1 MQSRIRLGGKRT
13 RYNQRTRLETHAK
26 LRRQASTSREL
37 AALIRHWP
45 TNWQKAKL
53 SDYIQHAPSA
63 SPFPLGTAQDRI
75 SNSGKFKLHHMRGG
89 PMRPLVL
96 IGLLFVVASSLAQTQ
111 KTPDVA
117 EFVSV
122 AAPVVVLYHVRVVDG
137 TGAAAKDDQAIVIAN
152 GKIQSIGPATSVQI
166 PQGAQLLARPGY
178 TVIPGLVG
186 MHDHLYYTD
195 SIALQVVGGRI
206 GEPGLFV
213 AEIPYTAPRL
223 YLAAGGTTMRT
234 TGSLEPYTDL
244 KVKSRI
250 DANLMP
256 GPSIDATA
264 PYLEGAPTRFAQMH
278 ELTGSEDAKRMVDYW
293 AAEGMT
299 SYKAY
304 MNITREELGVAI
316 LQAHSHQQKL
326 TGHLC
331 SVTWPEAI
339 ALGIDDFEHGPAF
352 TDTEFVIDKKPDVC
366 PTGGSS
372 SWAKQDVNGAQVQEI
387 IRNLVS
393 HHVAVTSTLP
403 VFEAGVPGRPALQ
416 PRTLDAMSAESAQ
429 SYLTARA
436 RVALDA
442 PMRALLRKEM
452 DFEVAFVKAGGLLLS
467 GPDPTGNGGVLPGFG
482 DQREIELLV
491 EAGFTPVEA
500 IQIATQN
507 GALYLGQQDR
517 IGTLAPGKQAD
528 LVLIKGDP
536 SKRIDEIENVETV
549 FKAGIGYDSKK
560 LIDSVRG
567 QVGIR

>member
-1 MQSRIRLGGKRT
+1 
-13 RYNQRTRLETHAK
+13 
-26 LRRQASTSREL
+26 
-37 AALIRHWP
+37 
-45 TNWQKAKL
+45 
-53 SDYIQHAPSA
+53 
-63 SPFPLGTAQDRI
+63 
-75 SNSGKFKLHHMRGG
+75 MRF
-89 PMRPLVL
+89 LTL
-96 IGLLFVVASSLAQTQ
+96 FGLLLVATSAIAQTQ
-111 KTPDVA
+111 KAPDVV

-122 AAPVVVLYHVRVVDG
+122 DAPVVVLNHVRVIDG
-137 TGAAAKDDQAIVIAN
+137 TGAPAKEDQAVVIAN
-152 GKIQSIGPATSVQI
+152 GKIQSIGPAASAQI
-166 PQGAQLLARPGY
+166 PQGAQVMDRGGY
-178 TVIPGLVG
+178 TVIPGIVG

-195 SIALQVVGGRI
+195 SIAVQVAGGRI
-206 GEPGLFV
+206 GEPGLFI

-223 YLAAGGTTMRT
+223 YLAAGVTTMRT

-278 ELTGSEDAKRMVDYW
+278 ELTGPDDAKRMVDYW

-316 LQAHSHQQKL
+316 QQAHAHKQKL

-339 ALGIDDFEHGPAF
+339 ALGIDDFEHGPVF
-352 TDTEFVIDKKPDVC
+352 TDTEFVTDKKPDVC

-372 SWAKQDVNGAQVQEI
+372 SWAKQDVNGAQVREMI
-387 IRNLVS
+387 SNLVS

-403 VFEAGVPGRPALQ
+403 VFEAGAPGRPPLQ

-436 RVALDA
+436 RVALDS
-442 PMRALLRKEM
+442 PMTALLRKEM

-500 IQIATQN
+500 IRVATQN
-507 GALYLGQQDR
+507 GAVYLGQQDR
-517 IGTLAPGKQAD
+517 IGTPAPGKQAD

-536 SKRIDEIENVETV
+536 SKNIEEIENVETV

-560 LIDSVRG
+560 LIDSGRG
-567 QVGIR
+567 QGGIRYFASAVV

>member
-1 MQSRIRLGGKRT
+1 
-13 RYNQRTRLETHAK
+13 
-26 LRRQASTSREL
+26 
-37 AALIRHWP
+37 
-45 TNWQKAKL
+45 
-53 SDYIQHAPSA
+53 
-63 SPFPLGTAQDRI
+63 
-75 SNSGKFKLHHMRGG
+75 MR
-89 PMRPLVL
+89 
-96 IGLLFVVASSLAQTQ
+96 LLFLLVSLLSAAIVIAQT
-111 KTPDVA
+111 KKASDVA
-117 EFVSV
+117 GFVTV
-122 AAPVVVLYHVRVVDG
+122 DAPVFILNHVRVIDG
-137 TGAAAKDDQAIVIAN
+137 TGAAAKEDQAIVIAN
-152 GKIQSIGPATSVQI
+152 GRIQSIGPAVSAQI
-166 PQGAQLLARPGY
+166 PQGAQLLDRTGY

-195 SIALQVVGGRI
+195 SIAVQVVDGRV

-223 YLAAGGTTMRT
+223 YLAAGVTTIRT

-278 ELTGSEDAKRMVDYW
+278 ELTGPDDAKRMVDYW

-316 LQAHSHQQKL
+316 QQAHAHKLKL

-331 SVTWPEAI
+331 SVTWREAV
-339 ALGIDDFEHGPAF
+339 ALGIDDLEHGPVFA
-352 TDTEFVIDKKPDVC
+352 DTEFVVDKKPDVC
-366 PTGGSS
+366 PAGGSA
-372 SWAKQDVNGAQVQEI
+372 SWAKQEVNGAPVQQMI
-387 IRNLVS
+387 HDLVT

-403 VFEAGVPGRPALQ
+403 VFEASVPGRPKLQ
-416 PRTLDAMSAESAQ
+416 SRTLNAMSAESAQ

-436 RVALDA
+436 NLLLDS
-442 PMRALLRKEM
+442 PMTALLRKEM
-452 DFEVAFVKAGGLLLS
+452 DFEVAFFKAGGLLLA

-500 IQIATQN
+500 IQIATEN
-507 GALYLGQQDR
+507 GAVYLGQQDR
-517 IGTLAPGKQAD
+517 IGTLSPGKQAD
-528 LVLIKGDP
+528 LVVIKGDP
-536 SKRIDEIENVETV
+536 SKKIEEIENVETV
-549 FKAGIGYDSKK
+549 FKGGIGYDSKK

>member
-1 MQSRIRLGGKRT
+1 
-13 RYNQRTRLETHAK
+13 
-26 LRRQASTSREL
+26 
-37 AALIRHWP
+37 
-45 TNWQKAKL
+45 
-53 SDYIQHAPSA
+53 
-63 SPFPLGTAQDRI
+63 
-75 SNSGKFKLHHMRGG
+75 MR
-89 PMRPLVL
+89 
-96 IGLLFVVASSLAQTQ
+96 LLFLLASLLVAAITVAQTQ
-111 KTPDVA
+111 KASGAAD
-117 EFVSV
+117 FVSV
-122 AAPVVVLYHVRVVDG
+122 DTPVFVLDHVRVIDG
-137 TGAAAKDDQAIVIAN
+137 TGTQAKEDQAIVIAN
-152 GKIQSIGPATSVQI
+152 GKIRFMGPDESAEI
-166 PQGAQLLARPGY
+166 PPRAQRMDRSGY

-186 MHDHLYYTD
+186 MHDHLYYTN
-195 SIALQVVGGRI
+195 SYALQGVDGKI
-206 GEPGLFV
+206 GEPGLFI

-223 YLAAGGTTMRT
+223 YLAAGVTTMRT

-256 GPSIDATA
+256 GPSIDVTA

-278 ELTGSEDAKRMVDYW
+278 ELTGPEDAKRMVDYW

-304 MNITREELGVAI
+304 TNITRDELRVAI
-316 LQAHSHQQKL
+316 QQAHAHKLKL

-331 SVTWPEAI
+331 SVTWPEAV

-352 TDTEFVIDKKPDVC
+352 TDTEFVADKQPDVC
-366 PTGGSS
+366 PAGGGSS
-372 SWAKQDVNGAQVQEI
+372 SWAKQDVNGAQVQEMI
-387 IRNLVS
+387 HNLVS

-403 VFEAGVPGRPALQ
+403 VYEAGAPGRPPLQ
-416 PRTLDAMSAESAQ
+416 QRTLDAMSAESAQ

-436 RVALDA
+436 RLASDS
-442 PMRALLRKEM
+442 PRTALLRKEM
-452 DFEVAFVKAGGLLLS
+452 DFEVAFVKAGGLLLA

-482 DQREIELLV
+482 DQREMELLV

-500 IQIATQN
+500 IHIATEN
-507 GALYLGQQDR
+507 GALYLGRQDQ

-536 SKRIDEIENVETV
+536 SKRIEEIENVETV
-549 FKAGIGYDSKK
+549 FKVGIGYDSKK

>member
-1 MQSRIRLGGKRT
+1 MRVLFLFGSL
-13 RYNQRTRLETHAK
+13 LV
-26 LRRQASTSREL
+26 
-37 AALIRHWP
+37 AAI
-45 TNWQKAKL
+45 A
-53 SDYIQHAPSA
+53 
-63 SPFPLGTAQDRI
+63 F
-75 SNSGKFKLHHMRGG
+75 
-89 PMRPLVL
+89 
-96 IGLLFVVASSLAQTQ
+96 AQTQ
-111 KTPDVA
+111 KPSGVA
-117 EFVSV
+117 EFISV
-122 AAPVVVLYHVRVVDG
+122 DAPVFVLDHVRVIDG
-137 TGAAAKDDQAIVIAN
+137 TGTPPKEDQAVAIAN
-152 GKIQSIGPATSVQI
+152 GKIQFIGSEASAQI
-166 PQGAQLLARPGY
+166 PEGAQRIDRSGY
-178 TVIPGLVG
+178 TVIPGIVG
-186 MHDHLYYTD
+186 MHNHLYYTD
-195 SIALQVVGGRI
+195 SYAVQVVGGKI

-223 YLAAGGTTMRT
+223 YLAAGVTTMRT

-278 ELTGSEDAKRMVDYW
+278 ELTGPDDAKRMVDYW

-316 LQAHSHQQKL
+316 QQAHAHKLKL

-339 ALGIDDFEHGPAF
+339 ALGIDDFEHGPVF
-352 TDTEFVIDKKPDVC
+352 TDTEFVTDKKPDVC

-372 SWAKQDVNGAQVQEI
+372 SWLKQDLNGAQVQELV
-387 IRNLVS
+387 RNLVS

-436 RVALDA
+436 RVALDS
-442 PMRALLRKEM
+442 PTTALLREEM

-500 IQIATQN
+500 IQVATQN